1 MIYLAGTDFSH
12 LTTDELIKG
21 IKALDLPDYI
31 RSKAYGIDVRETL
44 AQMTEMTIQ
53 LGANMGL
60 SPDEALKWARKLQ
73 ESVSQSEFDSWV
85 ATLLDGGPSIF
96 MNTLNELKTAYPKG
110 TSGVALVR
118 ETDPAKIYVWNGSSW
133 EDFGDYQGIE
143 IKDRAVTTGKVA
155 DYAIT
160 PNKISKIGNRVN
172 YFNKDNV
179 MTNQF
184 YTGSI
189 GNKAYVSTTTS
200 YSSPTLPIIVK
211 AGDIVRFNYARFT
224 SYFLGVDDNDIIR
237 QVPTNVGGTKTN
249 ATVTVDSGV
258 TKFYTASHNND
269 LGTAMITINKE
280 MPSNYFGYDD
290 YEKAR
295 INWLKVDSENL
306 VKQYQGKK
314 WVAFGD
320 SLTEANSRT
329 TKNYHGYVADDLGL
343 SVTNMGVGGTGYK
356 RTSENNTAF
365 YQRISNVPLDTEVI
379 TIFGSLNDL
388 GAGVPI
394 GTASDTGTDTLGG
407 AINTTLDNL
416 NSRLPVVPVG
426 IISPTPWQTSKPWDD
441 TNAATYY
448 AKLLKDICED
458 RGLAFLDLYHSSGLR
473 PWDAN
478 YRTLMYSRDGGNGT
492 HPDENGHKLFY
503 PQVRELIKSLI

>member
-12 LTTDELIKG
+12 LTDAELLNG
-21 IKALDLPDYI
+21 IKALKLPDYI

-44 AQMTEMTIQ
+44 AQMTEMLMQ
-53 LGANMGL
+53 LAYNQGMDPQQAKDWVSQLNNKIVKGQVTMSDL
-60 SPDEALKWARKLQ
+60 TQEVKEALTGGAVAVVGENAVGTENVK
-73 ESVSQSEFDSWV
+73 DS
-85 ATLLDGGPSIF
+85 
-96 MNTLNELKTAYPKG
+96 
-110 TSGVALVR
+110 
-118 ETDPAKIYVWNGSSW
+118 
-133 EDFGDYQGIE
+133 
-143 IKDRAVTTGKVA
+143 
-155 DYAIT
+155 AIT
-160 PNKISKIGNRVN
+160 PDKISKIGNRVN
-172 YFNKDNV
+172 YFNKDDV

-184 YTGSI
+184 YAGSV
-189 GNKAYVSTTTS
+189 GNKMYISTSST
-200 YSSPTLPIIVK
+200 YSSPTQPIPVK
-211 AGDIVRFNYARFT
+211 VGDIVRFNFARFT
-224 SYFLGVDDNDIIR
+224 SYFVGVDDDDIVR
-237 QVPTNVGGTKTN
+237 QVPTDVGGTKTSV
-249 ATVTVDSGV
+249 TVTVNAGV

-280 MPSNYFGYDD
+280 IPEKYYGYNDQ
-290 YEKAR
+290 EKTK
-295 INWLKVDSENL
+295 ISWIEVDSENL
-306 VKQYQGKK
+306 AKEYQGLK

-356 RTSENNTAF
+356 RTSESDTAF
-365 YQRISNVPLDTEVI
+365 YQRISSVPLDADVI

-441 TNAATYY
+441 ENTATQY
-448 AKLLKDICED
+448 AKLLKDICDD
-458 RGLAFLDLYHSSGLR
+458 RGLPFLDLYHNSGLR

-503 PQVRELIKSLI
+503 PQVREFIKTLI